1 MEVLIFGVV
10 CGAFFLGMGYML
22 YSIGYTLGTLNER
35 YKIDEQRRAKKC
47 QND

>member
-1 MEVLIFGVV
+1 MEVIMFGLV
-10 CGAFFLGMGYML
+10 CGIFFLGMGYML

-35 YKIDEQRRAKKC
+35 YKIDERRRTDRC